1 MRSPFATFARPAKRL
16 CSHQASAG
24 GTRCM
29 YTRTSASAHTAR
41 THLIASRFAIRFWCT
56 PHLIV
61 EMTVSDL
68 SVSRCLFMHCVAA
81 A

>member
-1 MRSPFATFARPAKRL
+1 
-16 CSHQASAG
+16 
-24 GTRCM
+24 M